1 MVENL
6 PANAGDV
13 GLIPGSEGI
22 SWRRKWQSTP
32 EFFLGKYHGQGSLA
46 GYSPWSYKRFWQDF
60 STKKKKKTKFDQC
73 FLICGQMVL
82 KSSRTILFKKHQ
94 PSFSSSQ
101 PYAWSSSTKAALKS
115 FFFPLKSRVLFFSFF
130 YWSIIALQCCV
141 AAAVRSL
148 QLCPTLCDP
157 MDCSLPRSSVPGIL
171 QARTLEWGAI
181 AFSSMLC

>member
-1 MVENL
+1 MQETWVWSLGQKGSPGEENDNPL
-6 PANAGDV
+6 QSSSLGNTMDRGAWQATVLGV
-13 GLIPGSEGI
+13 TKGSDKTYQI
-22 SWRRKWQSTP
+22 
-32 EFFLGKYHGQGSLA
+32 
-46 GYSPWSYKRFWQDF
+46 
-60 STKKKKKTKFDQC
+60 KKKKKTKFDQC

-115 FFFPLKSRVLFFSFF
+115 FFFPLKSRVIFFSFF